1 MDVVFYTLKSRCDD
15 LDISVL
21 KVIPDGRSV
30 AVLQL
35 AHGMCG
41 SKERFLPFMKYMAGR
56 GVACYAND
64 HRGHGQSVRK
74 DEDLGYMYGAGEEG
88 IVDDMKLLSDHIKE
102 EYEGLPL
109 FLLGHS
115 MGSMAVRACLKKY
128 PEIIDGVILCGSP
141 GYSPAAPLGYA
152 LSSFLCRCGLGRIRA
167 GIIQNHTSRMC
178 NRPFASEGY
187 QAWTCSDPAVRKSFA
202 GNPRH
207 NFIMTFDG
215 SKALLGLMLQAYS
228 SETKKK
234 ADDGLPILFL
244 SGEED
249 PCMGGTAGLGKAV
262 AVMRES
268 GYRRISVKIYPA
280 MRHEVL
286 NEIGK
291 ERVWRDIIYFMGLW
305 PICKP

>member
-1 MDVVFYTLKSRCDD
+1 MDVVFYTLKSILDG
-15 LDISVL
+15 LDISVV
-21 KVIPDGRSV
+21 KVIPDGRPV

-41 SKERFLPFMKYMAGR
+41 SKERFLPFMEYMAGM

-64 HRGHGQSVRK
+64 HRGHGQSVRTE
-74 DEDLGYMYGAGEEG
+74 EDLGYMYGAGEKG
-88 IVDDMKLLSDHIKE
+88 IVDDMKLLSGHIKE
-102 EYEGLPL
+102 EYEGIPL

-115 MGSMAVRACLKKY
+115 MGSMAVRAYLKKY
-128 PEIIDGVILCGSP
+128 QEMIDGVILCGTP

-152 LSSFLCRCGLGRIRA
+152 LSSFLCSCGLGRKRA
-167 GIIQNHTSRMC
+167 AIIQNHTSRMY
-178 NRPFASEGY
+178 NRPFASEGH

-228 SETKKK
+228 SERGRK
-234 ADDGLPILFL
+234 ADDGLRILFL
-244 SGEED
+244 SGEDD
-249 PCMGGTAGLGKAV
+249 PCMGGAAGLDKAV
-262 AVMRES
+262 AVMHES

-291 ERVWRDIIYFMGLW
+291 ERVWRDIADFMGL
-305 PICKP
+305 

>member
-1 MDVVFYTLKSRCDD
+1 MDVVFYTLKSI
-15 LDISVL
+15 LDGLNISVV
-21 KVIPDGRSV
+21 KVIPDGRPV

-41 SKERFLPFMKYMAGR
+41 SKERFLPFMEYMAGM

-64 HRGHGQSVRK
+64 HRGHGQSVRTE
-74 DEDLGYMYGAGEEG
+74 EDLGYMYGAGEKG
-88 IVDDMKLLSDHIKE
+88 IVDDMKLLSSHIKE
-102 EYEGLPL
+102 EYEGIPL

-115 MGSMAVRACLKKY
+115 MGSMAVRAYLKKY
-128 PEIIDGVILCGSP
+128 QEMIDGVVLCGSP

-152 LSSFLCRCGLGRIRA
+152 LSSFLCSCGLGTKRA
-167 GIIQNHTSRMC
+167 AIIQNHTSRMY
-178 NRPFASEGY
+178 NRPFASEGH

-228 SETKKK
+228 SERGRK
-234 ADDGLPILFL
+234 ADDGLRILFL
-244 SGEED
+244 SGEDD
-249 PCMGGTAGLGKAV
+249 PCMGGAAGLDKAV
-262 AVMRES
+262 AVMHES
-268 GYRRISVKIYPA
+268 GYRHISVKIYPA

-291 ERVWRDIIYFMGLW
+291 ERVWRDIADFMGL
-305 PICKP
+305 